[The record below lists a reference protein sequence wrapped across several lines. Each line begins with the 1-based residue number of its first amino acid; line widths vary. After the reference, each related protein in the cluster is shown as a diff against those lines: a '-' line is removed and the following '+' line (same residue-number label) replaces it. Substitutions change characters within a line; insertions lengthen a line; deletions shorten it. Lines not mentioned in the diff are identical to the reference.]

1 MGWPAEHHVGV
12 GQLVI
17 AWTFSQP
24 GITCVLC
31 GARDVAQATKNA
43 AAVPAHPD
51 AGGVERHP
59 RGGPRLKPVVP
70 SPSGRGQGEG
80 LECRL
85 PRQRLNH
92 RSIWCGNPRN
102 FAIW

>member
-1 MGWPAEHHVGV
+1 M

-31 GARDVAQATKNA
+31 GARDVAQATENA
-43 AAVPAHPD
+43 AAGAVTLTPEEF
-51 AGGVERHP
+51 ERHP

-70 SPSGRGQGEG
+70 SPSRERAG
-80 LECRL
+80 
-85 PRQRLNH
+85 
-92 RSIWCGNPRN
+92 
-102 FAIW
+102 